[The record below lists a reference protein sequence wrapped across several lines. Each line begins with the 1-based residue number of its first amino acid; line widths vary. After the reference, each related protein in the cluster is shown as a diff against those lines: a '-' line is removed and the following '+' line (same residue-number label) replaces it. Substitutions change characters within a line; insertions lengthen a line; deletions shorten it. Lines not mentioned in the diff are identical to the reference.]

1 MKITEHRVARRLLI
15 GLAFAMPVPVFA
27 AAPPNILFLLA
38 DDLGWADLACYG
50 STFHET
56 PALDQLAR
64 EGMRFTTFYT
74 AGSVCSPTR
83 SSIMTGK
90 YPPRTGITDWIP
102 GQNSTGRKLVQLHPR
117 NELALEE
124 LTIAEALKAAGYQ
137 TFYTGKWHLG
147 GQRFL
152 PTDQGFDEYVGDEEA
167 EKDESGGQVAR
178 QKRRLESTERFT
190 KASLDF
196 LQRRDQTNPFLL
208 FLAYHD
214 VHTPIQPMPGL
225 VERYEKKAEA
235 LPGETPVRTEHEGQ
249 TRMRQDNPAYGSMLA
264 AVDQSVAQLRRKLA
278 ELGVAENTMV
288 VFTSDNG
295 GLSTLKNTGPTCN
308 SPLRAGKG
316 WLYEGGIRAPLIMRV
331 PGATKAVSG
340 SDAPLISCDFYP
352 TLLELAGLPARP
364 QQHLDGV
371 SFAGLLRGGA
381 APATRPLF
389 WHYPHYHGS
398 TWTPGAALRDGDW
411 KLIEFYDYGTAELYD
426 LKNDPFETKDLAPT
440 KPEKKRELLDKLH
453 AWQKSVGAQMPLP
466 DSSTGGEPS
475 TPKKKKKRKQA

>member
-1 MKITEHRVARRLLI
+1 MRSISRPTLPQAWLAVVCTLALSAVA
-15 GLAFAMPVPVFA
+15 AQ
-27 AAPPNILFLLA
+27 PPNIVFLLA
-38 DDLGWADLACYG
+38 DDLGWADLGCYG

-64 EGMRFTTFYT
+64 DGMRFTTFYT

-102 GQNSTGRKLVQLHPR
+102 GQNATGRKLAQLHPR

-147 GQRFL
+147 GPGFL
-152 PTDQGFDEYVGDEEA
+152 PTDQGFDEYVGDAEPEPEESNPQA
-167 EKDESGGQVAR
+167 AR
-178 QKRRLESTERFT
+178 LRRRLESTGRFT
-190 KASLDF
+190 RAALDF
-196 LQRRDQTNPFLL
+196 LQRRDRAKPFLL
-208 FLAYHD
+208 FLSYHD

-225 VERYEKKAEA
+225 VEPYEAKAKR
-235 LPGETPVRTEHEGQ
+235 LSGETPQQTEHDGQ
-249 TRMRQDNPAYGSMLA
+249 TRMRQDNPAYASMLA
-264 AVDQSVAQLRRKLA
+264 AVDQSLAQLRQRLGELGLA
-278 ELGVAENTMV
+278 ENSIL

-295 GLSTLKNTGPTCN
+295 GLSTLKNIGPTCN
-308 SPLRAGKG
+308 APLRAGKG
-316 WLYEGGIRAPLIMRV
+316 WLYEGGIRAPLIIRAPRV
-331 PGATKAVSG
+331 TKAGSV

-381 APATRPLF
+381 APAARPLF

-398 TWTPGAALRDGDW
+398 TWTPGAAIRDGDW
-411 KLIEFYDYGTAELYD
+411 KLIEFYDYGKAELFNLRTDPGEKSD
-426 LKNDPFETKDLAPT
+426 LTKSNPA
-440 KPEKKRELLDKLH
+440 ERQALLDKLH
-453 AWQKSVGAQMPLP
+453 AWQKRVNAQMPQP
-466 DSSTGGEPS
+466 ASSTGDEPS
-475 TPKKKKKRKQA
+475 TPKKKKSRKRD